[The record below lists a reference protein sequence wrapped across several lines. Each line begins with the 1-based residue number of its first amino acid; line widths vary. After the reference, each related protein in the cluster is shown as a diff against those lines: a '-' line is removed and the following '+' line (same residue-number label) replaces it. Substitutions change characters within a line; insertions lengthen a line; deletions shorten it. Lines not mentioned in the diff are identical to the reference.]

1 MGYHKM
7 LPCIRHRSS
16 FQLDLLQMLVTF
28 AQLRCIIRLFGMVYL
43 TVFDTKASKSENVRA
58 ARAGACYFCIF
69 VKDCTILSD
78 FDINKN

>member
-43 TVFDTKASKSENVRA
+43 TVFDAKASKSENVGA
-58 ARAGACYFCIF
+58 ARARGHVIF
-69 VKDCTILSD
+69 VFLSK
-78 FDINKN
+78 IAPSCPTLTL